1 MAETEAESI
10 DVLHVDD
17 EPDFAEMTATFLE
30 RQDERFRIDT
40 VTSAAAG
47 LDHLNHADY
56 DCILSDYDMPGQ
68 NGLEFLETVR
78 DEYPDLPF
86 ILFTGKGSEEV
97 ASEAISAGV
106 SDYLRKGTGT
116 ERYELLANR
125 ITNAVAQHETERK
138 ERERSPKRYSACF
151 EEAFRTI
158 DIPTLI
164 LDADGDIVV
173 WNEALEDLLGIDR
186 EDVVG
191 IDSIGSV
198 VYDGKRESILA
209 EKVVAR
215 PQDADAVYDIERADS
230 EYALLDAPGQPT
242 YEDTS
247 TVVGGTGKEIWFLA
261 APLYR
266 GGEFL
271 GVVEF
276 VQERSHSERQ
286 RREMERLLD
295 RLTETLAAFRE
306 GDYSARVDHDVA
318 EDFLDDAV
326 LESIEQ
332 VNELAR
338 MRQRLQAQVREATAA
353 KRQLERQNERLDEF
367 AGVVS
372 HDLRNPL
379 NVAEGRLELAR
390 EECDSR
396 HLEPVERALDRMDT
410 LVDSVLTLAREGKP
424 AGETEPVDLGELVE
438 TCWHNVATPDAE
450 IRSDVDRTVRAD
462 RSRLQ
467 QLLENLIRNAVEHG
481 GEDVTVTIG
490 ELDDGFYVEDDGPGV
505 PEDERDD
512 VFDAGYST
520 TEDGTGFGL
529 SIVKQVAN
537 AHGWTIRV
545 TDGLEG
551 GARFETTGLEQAGYE
566 SSG

>member
-10 DVLHVDD
+10 NVLHVDD
-17 EPDFAEMTATFLE
+17 EPDFAEMTATVLE

-40 VTSAAAG
+40 ATSATAG

-68 NGLEFLETVR
+68 NGIEFLETVR

-86 ILFTGKGSEEV
+86 ILFTGKGSEEI

-106 SDYLRKGTGT
+106 SDYLQKGTGT

-138 ERERSPKRYSACF
+138 ERERSLKRYSARF
-151 EEAFRTI
+151 GEAFRTI

-186 EDVVG
+186 EDVAG

-198 VYDGKRESILA
+198 VYDGKRESVLA
-209 EKVVAR
+209 EKVVAH
-215 PQDADAVYDIERADS
+215 PQDADAVYDIGRADS

-338 MRQRLQAQVREATAA
+338 MRRRLQAQVREANAA

-390 EECDSR
+390 EECDSQ

-481 GEDVTVTIG
+481 GGDVTITIG

-512 VFDAGYST
+512 VFDAGHST

-537 AHGWTIRV
+537 AHGWTVRV
-545 TDGLEG
+545 TDGPEG
-551 GARFETTGLEQAGYE
+551 GARFEITGLEFAE
-566 SSG
+566 